1 MNLIGHILVSMPNM
15 ADERFY
21 KSVIYLCAHSK
32 EGSMG
37 IIINKNIEH
46 DNYPNLLEQL
56 GIDKTLNDKKI
67 FIRYGGPLE
76 TRRGFVLH
84 TDDVIQQG
92 SLKINKGIV
101 LTSTAEIF
109 DDIAKGKGPKTSIL
123 AIGYAG
129 WGAGQLE
136 YEIKQNSWVT
146 LPVDSNFVFDDQ
158 VSNKWNAAYEMIGF
172 DPASLSL
179 FSGNA

>member
-46 DNYPNLLEQL
+46 DNYPSLLEQL
-56 GIDKTLNDKKI
+56 GIDKPLNNKKI
-67 FIRYGGPLE
+67 FVRYGGPVE
-76 TRRGFVLH
+76 TGRGLVLH
-84 TDDVIQQG
+84 TDDVIQEG
-92 SLKINKGIV
+92 SLHIDKGIV

-109 DDIAKGKGPKTSIL
+109 NDIAKGEGPRISIL

-129 WGAGQLE
+129 WEAGQLE
-136 YEIKQNSWVT
+136 YEIKQNSWMT
-146 LPVDSNFVFDDQ
+146 SPVEANFIFEG
-158 VSNKWNAAYEMIGF
+158 KI
-172 DPASLSL
+172 
-179 FSGNA
+179 